1 VVGEDHPGKGE
12 QSVGPIVVEWT
23 GGMAF
28 VGETGEG
35 HRVLLDAAQSVGGA
49 GAAPRPTELVLIGLG
64 GCTGMD
70 VVSIL
75 RKMQQP
81 LASLAMSI
89 QAERAGEHPKVFT
102 AVYLVYRLTGEGL
115 EPVKVRRAVAL
126 SLEKYCTVANLLN
139 KTAVLSYRIEL
150 NGELLPE

>member
-1 VVGEDHPGKGE
+1 MAAVTVN
-12 QSVGPIVVEWT
+12 WT

-28 VGETGEG
+28 EGLTGEG
-35 HRVLLDAAQSVGGA
+35 HRVALDAAPAVGGS

-81 LASLAMSI
+81 LESFAMKIEADRS
-89 QAERAGEHPKVFT
+89 AEHPKVFT
-102 AVYLVYRLTGEGL
+102 AIRLLYRLTGEGL
-115 EPVKVRRAVAL
+115 QPEKVRRAIEL
-126 SLEKYCTVANLLN
+126 SLEKYCTVANMLN
-139 KTAVLSYRIEL
+139 KTARVSYAAEINGQKLS
-150 NGELLPE
+150 